1 MTQVPVL
8 TLNGKDYNYDELT
21 EAARAQVANV
31 QIVDAEITRLQQK
44 MAILQTARNAYLAAL
59 VTETE

>member
-1 MTQVPVL
+1 
-8 TLNGKDYNYDELT
+8 
-21 EAARAQVANV
+21 VANV